1 MAKQKVYSATSEP
14 DTPAL
19 DTALPVWVALAA
31 ADAEDAEDGVPDVVE
46 LKEGSVPLL

>member
-19 DTALPVWVALAA
+19 DTALPVCVALAA
-31 ADAEDAEDGVPDVVE
+31 ADAADGVPDVVE
-46 LKEGSVPLL
+46 LELGSVPLL